1 MTSAAALVHRA
12 VWAIHR
18 FSVMIVDGVLVPQF
32 IFMLRQYTT
41 HNCRFAPDL
50 KYDDCT
56 VIGNLDIYMIFFIKE
71 NTNEVRRDDRTLS
84 V

>member
-1 MTSAAALVHRA
+1 MHRV

-18 FSVMIVDGVLVPQF
+18 FSVMIVDGALVPQV

-41 HNCRFAPDL
+41 QNAPDL

-56 VIGNLDIYMIFFIKE
+56 VIGNLDSYMIFIIKE